1 MSAECDV
8 VNAGRRCRSRSWQWI
23 TSWRRLATHSS
34 SRTSC
39 TVVHCLSSRSA
50 AARSCVR
57 RSQPLQQ
64 VDVDDAKCRS
74 LQISS
79 YWLAELLPT
88 WLTTRRKTHRLTMLL
103 GAVVHFVTD
112 VVVVF
117 IQQRVTTCLETLEI
131 ITCQENVGKLTKSQ
145 GNILS
150 GKTVYCLVA
159 K

>member
-1 MSAECDV
+1 
-8 VNAGRRCRSRSWQWI
+8 
-23 TSWRRLATHSS
+23 
-34 SRTSC
+34 
-39 TVVHCLSSRSA
+39 
-50 AARSCVR
+50 
-57 RSQPLQQ
+57 
-64 VDVDDAKCRS
+64 
-74 LQISS
+74 
-79 YWLAELLPT
+79 
-88 WLTTRRKTHRLTMLL
+88 MLL